1 MKKILALLLTGLLA
15 VGLTACS
22 GGEESSSSSTS
33 AESSSSTSSES
44 TSSSSETSSESSE
57 DASAAAVDL
66 DALIEQIQT
75 EVEIPSLTPA
85 DDELLQTIYGIDPAD
100 VEDYAGGFSM
110 MNVHAADVMIV
121 KAKPDTADAVRAGLE
136 SRIEAQKRAFENY
149 LPDQYEAANSAE
161 VEQYGDYLVLVILA
175 DEADTVRGIIAD
187 ALA

>member
-15 VGLTACS
+15 VGLTACG
-22 GGEESSSSSTS
+22 GGEGSSSSSTS
-33 AESSSSTSSES
+33 AESSSSVSSES
-44 TSSSSETSSESSE
+44 TSASSESSE